1 MKFYF
6 GGCLDGE
13 VQYEVIATYD
23 WDFTSTRTDGGSN
36 VEYHYH
42 SAVATAY
49 TSAAV
54 EALQDTCNSRF
65 TIGEETNVL
74 GCLFCPVRYDIY
86 MGVESDIFVLG
97 DGIACSENDRPTQY
111 EESKFVCK

>member
-54 EALQDTCNSRF
+54 EALQGTLK
-65 TIGEETNVL
+65 I
-74 GCLFCPVRYDIY
+74 
-86 MGVESDIFVLG
+86 
-97 DGIACSENDRPTQY
+97 
-111 EESKFVCK
+111 